1 MFRTKNGGAVGF
13 RTDTGER
20 TRSINVFREP
30 IEQGKLRQARRLV
43 EESQRSYVQEMH
55 QLFDA
60 IRIPT
65 LLFYIS
71 FQDPPRM
78 ALNIRGKLNE
88 VFPHFVTAQVLKE
101 IKPRA
106 TAFSSLVSREGIPQR
121 LTDDNGQVVKT
132 NVYYPSPEMH
142 DLAADQLTPM
152 IKSLLG

>member
-1 MFRTKNGGAVGF
+1 
-13 RTDTGER
+13 
-20 TRSINVFREP
+20 
-30 IEQGKLRQARRLV
+30 
-43 EESQRSYVQEMH
+43 
-55 QLFDA
+55 
-60 IRIPT
+60 
-65 LLFYIS
+65 
-71 FQDPPRM
+71 M